1 DEPVYRWV
9 GRGAP
14 VYTQMTDEDKT
25 ALEAEFV
32 EFGRTRFL
40 GV

>member
-32 EFGRTRFL
+32 ASGRQRL
-40 GV
+40 V